1 MIFQKNKGSN
11 SNTQQALWLAISSF
25 SSLALAFLSSA
36 ILSRYFDKTE
46 YGTYRQILYV
56 YGTLQTIFTVGL
68 PSVFAYFIP
77 RYSNEEGKYF
87 VNKINTLFVVL
98 GCCFSLLLFLSSD
111 LIADILQNRELA
123 RGLKVF
129 SIFPLFTLP
138 TLGVEGLYTALRRT
152 KDIAIYN
159 TISKLLMLACIVLP
173 VVYIKGDYVVAI
185 MGWGAAS
192 FVIFIYAMYM
202 KSKPY
207 FGIAKKRIEKFYST
221 VFNYSTP
228 LMAASIVGFF
238 IASSNQLWNGKIC

>member
-207 FGIAKKRIEKFYST
+207 FGIQL
-221 VFNYSTP
+221 FNT
-228 LMAASIVGFF
+228 F
-238 IASSNQLWNGKIC
+238 NGC